1 MALLEAKRAGTEI
14 HNPKAWLTS
23 VANNKKK
30 TNTKTEKENLNT

>member
-23 VANNKKK
+23 VANNKIKNEYKNRKK
-30 TNTKTEKENLNT
+30 RI